1 MGDGIAPFRGKW
13 VVLPLYLPKLLPR
26 TRDVWS
32 NLADDGVI
40 IGLKGEIM
48 TPTMNLGFVG

>member
-32 NLADDGVI
+32 NLADGCVI
-40 IGLKGEIM
+40 IGLKGEIL
-48 TPTMNLGFVG
+48 TPTMNLGL